1 MGARSE
7 WVIDKTEAIGH
18 DGMVTAMHP
27 LAAEAGAELLRRG
40 GNAIDAAV
48 ATAFAV
54 GVVEPFMSGVGGIAF
69 MVYRD
74 AATGEAVCFDGS
86 TVLPRAIRPD
96 QFELLA
102 PDQRAGMYGWR
113 ATKDDAN
120 TTGWQAPGVP
130 GMPALMG
137 EAHRRY
143 GRLAWAAVLE
153 PAIQLAEQGFEV
165 DHYVAMTTASQ
176 YDRLTRVPE
185 SFRTFFRPNG
195 RPLSPPSS
203 APGDRLVQRD
213 LARTL
218 RLIAEQG
225 PEVVYTG
232 EVARLIA
239 EDMAR
244 NGGLITEQ
252 DLAAHQTVV
261 TEPGVD
267 AYRDIELLGHRQNTG
282 NATVVQALRLL
293 EGFDLARLGFQS
305 SEALHLTIEAIR
317 LAFLDRLHYL
327 GDASLL
333 PVPLTGLM
341 SREYAETRRRDLD
354 PRRANPQAGPGDPWP
369 FNPADSGTRFERS
382 SVSGDGQTTHIN
394 VIDRDR
400 NMVSLTST
408 LGELYGSAVTI
419 AGTGI
424 VLNNATTWFDPEP
437 GSVNSI
443 APGKRVM
450 SAASPFLLLR
460 DGVPYAAVGSP
471 GGRRVISAV
480 YQVVVNQ
487 VDFGLGMQPAISAPR
502 AHSEGTLTEISTRFG
517 DEVIDALAAMGH
529 EIVRREDSL
538 SESHFARPSGIRVNG
553 AEGTLH
559 GGVFPYTPATAVG
572 T

>member
-1 MGARSE
+1 MGTRSE

-27 LAAEAGAELLRRG
+27 LAAEAGAEMLRRG

-143 GRLAWAAVLE
+143 GRLSWAEVLQ

-176 YDRLTRVPE
+176 YDRLKRVPE

-195 RPLSPPSS
+195 GPLSPPSS

-252 DLAAHQTVV
+252 DLAAHQTFVPSRALAS
-261 TEPGVD
+261 T
-267 AYRDIELLGHRQNTG
+267 ATSSCSRTG
-282 NATVVQALRLL
+282 
-293 EGFDLARLGFQS
+293 
-305 SEALHLTIEAIR
+305 
-317 LAFLDRLHYL
+317 
-327 GDASLL
+327 
-333 PVPLTGLM
+333 
-341 SREYAETRRRDLD
+341 ETRATRPSSRRCGCSRASTWRDWASSR
-354 PRRANPQAGPGDPWP
+354 PRRC
-369 FNPADSGTRFERS
+369 T
-382 SVSGDGQTTHIN
+382 
-394 VIDRDR
+394 
-400 NMVSLTST
+400 
-408 LGELYGSAVTI
+408 
-419 AGTGI
+419 
-424 VLNNATTWFDPEP
+424 
-437 GSVNSI
+437 
-443 APGKRVM
+443 
-450 SAASPFLLLR
+450 
-460 DGVPYAAVGSP
+460 
-471 GGRRVISAV
+471 
-480 YQVVVNQ
+480 
-487 VDFGLGMQPAISAPR
+487 
-502 AHSEGTLTEISTRFG
+502 
-517 DEVIDALAAMGH
+517 
-529 EIVRREDSL
+529 
-538 SESHFARPSGIRVNG
+538 
-553 AEGTLH
+553 
-559 GGVFPYTPATAVG
+559 
-572 T
+572 